1 MKENRNKMRNKIADK
16 LNQNKNN
23 LSKEDEK
30 KIRAFIASFFTII
43 GFIIAL
49 ILWKHDDYTMYYA
62 KHGLILFI
70 GQIILMI
77 MNMFT
82 MRWFMM
88 ILWIVWIIA
97 WVTTWIYALSGNK
110 KRIVVITD
118 LAEKIKL

>member
-43 GFIIAL
+43 GFIVAL

-110 KRIVVITD
+110 KRIFVITD